1 MKNYYQQKKGGWKLD
16 PVIYAKTVA
25 QIRCYRIYRRQAE
38 AEIASDAGYGMTLRE
53 SGNAGPDT
61 IHTGPDTIHTGP
73 DTIYSSRSAAA
84 QYVQIIDQALV
95 DYVPEAYRMAVFSH
109 VVDRAT
115 YNDLEEQHFI
125 STSTMKRYTQVFIWG
140 VAKGLGEV
148 MPEGQQ
154 NAES

>member
-25 QIRCYRIYRRQAE
+25 QIRCYRIYRGQAE

-53 SGNAGPDT
+53 SGSAGPDT
-61 IHTGPDTIHTGP
+61 K
-73 DTIYSSRSAAA
+73 YSSRSAAA

>member
-53 SGNAGPDT
+53 SGSA
-61 IHTGPDTIHTGP
+61 GPDTIHTGP

-84 QYVQIIDQALV
+84 QYVRIIDQALV

-140 VAKGLGEV
+140 VAKACCSV
-148 MPEGQQ
+148 V
-154 NAES
+154 AT

>member
-25 QIRCYRIYRRQAE
+25 QIRCYRIYRGQAE
-38 AEIASDAGYGMTLRE
+38 VGLGSDAWK
-53 SGNAGPDT
+53 
-61 IHTGPDTIHTGP
+61 
-73 DTIYSSRSAAA
+73 
-84 QYVQIIDQALV
+84 YVQIIDQALV